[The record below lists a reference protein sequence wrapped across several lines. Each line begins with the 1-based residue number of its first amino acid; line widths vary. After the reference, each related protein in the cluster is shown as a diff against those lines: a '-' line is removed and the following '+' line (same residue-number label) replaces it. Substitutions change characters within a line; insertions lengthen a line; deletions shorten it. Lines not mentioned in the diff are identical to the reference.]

1 MFGSRS
7 RRVVVGLAAGLLMA
21 TAACSSQGG
30 AQNTAGGGSGSA
42 ADSPRLTFAM
52 ISHAPEATRSST

>member
-30 AQNTAGGGSGSA
+30 AAERGQ
-42 ADSPRLTFAM
+42 
-52 ISHAPEATRSST
+52 EARRRPTRPG

>member
-21 TAACSSQGG
+21 TAACSS
-30 AQNTAGGGSGSA
+30 AAAHRARPGGGTGTA
-42 ADSPRLTFAM
+42 
-52 ISHAPEATRSST
+52 ATRPA